1 VKAKILL
8 DDGRPKVDPEEL
20 KEVIEKAGITVGD
33 RKADIGVVVGGDG
46 IFSMF
51 GRSEEIPLLFVG
63 VKSRGATGSKAYMA
77 AAYFD
82 ELPSALEAVAAGRFT
97 VEEHGRLEVLKNGKH
112 LGEVFTDVYLQRG
125 AESNCIR
132 YRLRVTS
139 GDTVTEEAA
148 IGDGVV
154 VTTSAGST
162 GYYSYPDKVDGKEMR
177 VDAYSTVG
185 IDEIGICHIT
195 PTYTERSG
203 AGGHPFRYTVP
214 WDSRVELWISR
225 PADARLYGA
234 TTGRKGVKIGMR
246 DRIAVVPSRNTTKVV
261 VLKPSQSAAGLH
273 TGHDVVDGFAY
284 VCGVV

>member
-1 VKAKILL
+1 MKVKMLL
-8 DDGRPKVDPEEL
+8 DGGRPKVDPKEL
-20 KEVIEKAGITVGD
+20 KKVIEKAGMTVGD

-51 GRSEEIPLLFVG
+51 GRSEDIPLLFVG
-63 VKSRGATGSKAYMA
+63 VRSKGATGSKAYMA

-112 LGEVFTDVYLQRG
+112 LGEVFTDVCLQRG
-125 AESNCIR
+125 AESNCVR
-132 YRLRVTS
+132 YRLKVTS
-139 GDTVTEEAA
+139 KDATIEEAA

-162 GYYSYPDKVDGKEMR
+162 GYYSYPDKVDGNEMR

-185 IDEIGICHIT
+185 KDEIGICHIT

-203 AGGHPFRYTVP
+203 TGGHPFRYTVP
-214 WDSRVELWISR
+214 WDSRIELWIAR
-225 PADARLYGA
+225 PADARIYGA
-234 TTGRKGVKIGMR
+234 TAGRKGVRIGVR
-246 DRIAVVPSRNTTKVV
+246 DRIAVVPSRSTTKVIAP
-261 VLKPSQSAAGLH
+261 KPS
-273 TGHDVVDGFAY
+273 
-284 VCGVV
+284 

>member
-1 VKAKILL
+1 MLL
-8 DDGRPKVDPEEL
+8 NDERPKVNPEEL
-20 KEVIEKAGITVGD
+20 KSVIEKAGMTVGD

-63 VKSRGATGSKAYMA
+63 VRSRGATGSKAYMA

-97 VEEHGRLEVLKNGKH
+97 VEEHGRLEILKNGRH

-132 YRLRVTS
+132 YRLKVTS
-139 GDTVTEEAA
+139 KDKVIEEAA

-162 GYYSYPDKVDGKEMR
+162 GYYSYPDRADGKEMR

-185 IDEIGICHIT
+185 KDEIGICHIT

-203 AGGHPFRYTVP
+203 ASEHPFRYTVP

-234 TTGRKGVKIGMR
+234 TAGRKGVKIGIR
-246 DRIAVVPSRNTTKVV
+246 DRITVVPNRSTTKVI
-261 VLKPSQSAAGLH
+261 VLKSS
-273 TGHDVVDGFAY
+273 
-284 VCGVV
+284 

>member
-1 VKAKILL
+1 MLL
-8 DDGRPKVDPEEL
+8 DDGRPKVNPEEL
-20 KEVIEKAGITVGD
+20 KKVIERAGMTVGN

-51 GRSEEIPLLFVG
+51 GMSEEIPLLFVG
-63 VKSRGATGSKAYMA
+63 VRSRGATGSKAYMA

-82 ELPSALEAVAAGRFT
+82 ELLSALEAVAAGRFT

-132 YRLRVTS
+132 YRLKVTS
-139 GDTVTEEAA
+139 GNTVIEEAA

-162 GYYSYPDKVDGKEMR
+162 GYYSYPDKVDGREMR
-177 VDAYSTVG
+177 VDTYSTVG
-185 IDEIGICHIT
+185 RDEIGVCHIT
-195 PTYTERSG
+195 PTYTERVG
-203 AGGHPFRYTVP
+203 TGGHPFRYTVP
-214 WDSRVELWISR
+214 WNSRIELWISR

-234 TTGRKGVKIGMR
+234 TADRKGVKIGMH
-246 DRIAVVPSRNTTKVV
+246 DKITVVPGRNTTKVI
-261 VLKPSQSAAGLH
+261 VLKPS
-273 TGHDVVDGFAY
+273 
-284 VCGVV
+284 

>member
-1 VKAKILL
+1 MKVKMLL

-20 KEVIEKAGITVGD
+20 KDVIEKAGMTVGD

-63 VKSRGATGSKAYMA
+63 VRSRGATGSKAYMA
-77 AAYFD
+77 AAYFN
-82 ELPSALEAVAAGRFT
+82 ELQSALEAVAGGRYT

-132 YRLRVTS
+132 YRLKVTS
-139 GDTVTEEAA
+139 KDTVIEEAA

-162 GYYSYPDKVDGKEMR
+162 GYYSYPDRVDVKEMR
-177 VDAYSTVG
+177 IDAYSTVG
-185 IDEIGICHIT
+185 RDEIGICHIT

-203 AGGHPFRYTVP
+203 TGGHPFRYTVP
-214 WDSRVELWISR
+214 WDSKVELWISR

-234 TTGRKGVKIGMR
+234 TAGRKGVKIGMR
-246 DRIAVVPSRNTTKVV
+246 DRITVVPSRDTTKIIIP
-261 VLKPSQSAAGLH
+261 KPS
-273 TGHDVVDGFAY
+273 
-284 VCGVV
+284 

>member
-1 VKAKILL
+1 MKVKMLL
-8 DDGRPKVDPEEL
+8 DDGRPKVDPKEL
-20 KEVIEKAGITVGD
+20 KKVIEKAGMTVGA
-33 RKADIGVVVGGDG
+33 RKADVGVVVGGDG

-63 VKSRGATGSKAYMA
+63 VRSRGATGSKAYLA

-82 ELPSALEAVAAGRFT
+82 ELPSVLEAVAASRFT

-125 AESNCIR
+125 AESNCVR
-132 YRLRVTS
+132 YRLKVTS
-139 GDTVTEEAA
+139 KDRVIEEAA

-154 VTTSAGST
+154 ITTSAGST
-162 GYYSYPDKVDGKEMR
+162 GYYSYPDKAEGNEMR

-185 IDEIGICHIT
+185 RDEIGICHIT

-203 AGGHPFRYTVP
+203 TGGHPFRYTVP

-234 TTGRKGVKIGMR
+234 TAGRKGVRIGIR
-246 DRIAVVPSRNTTKVV
+246 DRITVVPSRSTTKVI
-261 VLKPSQSAAGLH
+261 VLKPS
-273 TGHDVVDGFAY
+273 
-284 VCGVV
+284 

>member
-1 VKAKILL
+1 MSIGREREFVKVKMLL
-8 DDGRPKVDPEEL
+8 DDGRPKVDPERL
-20 KEVIEKAGITVGD
+20 KEAIEKAGMKVGD

-51 GRSEEIPLLFVG
+51 GRSEEMPLLFVG
-63 VKSRGATGSKAYMA
+63 VKSGRATGSKAYMA
-77 AAYFD
+77 STYFD
-82 ELPSALEAVAAGRFT
+82 ELPSALQSIAAGRFT

-132 YRLRVTS
+132 YRLKVTS
-139 GDTVTEEAA
+139 RDTTIEEAA

-162 GYYSYPDKVDGKEMR
+162 GYYSYPDRVDGSEMR
-177 VDAYSTVG
+177 IDAYSTVG
-185 IDEIGICHIT
+185 RNEIGICHIT

-203 AGGHPFRYTVP
+203 TGGHPFRYTVP
-214 WDSRVELWISR
+214 WDSRIELWISR

-234 TTGRKGVKIGMR
+234 TAGRQGVKIGMR
-246 DRIAVVPSRNTTKVV
+246 DRIAMVPGRSTTKVV
-261 VLKPSQSAAGLH
+261 VLKPS
-273 TGHDVVDGFAY
+273 
-284 VCGVV
+284 

>member
-1 VKAKILL
+1 MKVKMLL
-8 DDGRPKVDPEEL
+8 DDGRPKIEPEEL
-20 KEVIEKAGITVGD
+20 KEVIEKAGMTVGD

-51 GRSEEIPLLFVG
+51 GRSEEMPLLFVG
-63 VKSRGATGSKAYMA
+63 VRSRGATGSKAYMA

-82 ELPSALEAVAAGRFT
+82 ELPSALEEIAAGRFT
-97 VEEHGRLEVLKNGKH
+97 VEEHGRLEVLKNEKR

-132 YRLRVTS
+132 YRLKITS
-139 GDTVTEEAA
+139 TDMAIEEAA

-177 VDAYSTVG
+177 VDAHSTVRR
-185 IDEIGICHIT
+185 DEIGICHIT

-203 AGGHPFRYTVP
+203 TGEHPFRYTVP
-214 WDSRVELWISR
+214 WGSRVELWISR

-234 TTGRKGVKIGMR
+234 TASRKGVEIGMR
-246 DRIAVVPSRNTTKVV
+246 DRITVIPSRNTTKVI
-261 VLKPSQSAAGLH
+261 VLKPS
-273 TGHDVVDGFAY
+273 
-284 VCGVV
+284 

>member
-1 VKAKILL
+1 MLL
-8 DDGRPKVDPEEL
+8 DNGRPKVDPEEL
-20 KEVIEKAGITVGD
+20 KEVIERVGMTVGD
-33 RKADIGVVVGGDG
+33 KKADVGVVVGGDG

-82 ELPSALEAVAAGRFT
+82 ELPSALEAVAEGRFT

-132 YRLRVTS
+132 YRLKVTS
-139 GDTVTEEAA
+139 RDTVIEEAA

-162 GYYSYPDKVDGKEMR
+162 GYYSYPDKVDGREMH

-185 IDEIGICHIT
+185 RDEIGICHIT
-195 PTYTERSG
+195 PTYTER
-203 AGGHPFRYTVP
+203 AGTGEHPFRYTVP
-214 WDSRVELWISR
+214 WNSRVELWISR

-234 TTGRKGVKIGMR
+234 KADRRGVKIGIR
-246 DRIAVVPSRNTTKVV
+246 DRMTIAPSRNTTKVIA
-261 VLKPSQSAAGLH
+261 LKPS
-273 TGHDVVDGFAY
+273 
-284 VCGVV
+284 

>member
-1 VKAKILL
+1 MKVKVLI
-8 DDGRPKVDPEEL
+8 DDGKPKVDPEQL
-20 KEVIEKAGITVGD
+20 KEVIKKAGMMVGD
-33 RKADIGVVVGGDG
+33 RKADVGVVVGGDG

-82 ELPSALEAVAAGRFT
+82 ELPSALEAVAAGRFN
-97 VEEHGRLEVLKNGKH
+97 VEEHGRLEVLKNGKR

-132 YRLRVTS
+132 YRLKVTS
-139 GDTVTEEAA
+139 RDAVVEEAA

-154 VTTSAGST
+154 ITTSAGST
-162 GYYSYPDKVDGKEMR
+162 GYYSYPDKVNGKEMR
-177 VDAYSTVG
+177 VDAFSTVG
-185 IDEIGICHIT
+185 RDEIGICHIT

-203 AGGHPFRYTVP
+203 TGGHPFRYTVP
-214 WDSRVELWISR
+214 WDSRIELWVSR

-234 TTGRKGVKIGMR
+234 TAGRKGVKIGVH
-246 DRIAVVPSRNTTKVV
+246 DRITVVSSRNTTKVI
-261 VLKPSQSAAGLH
+261 VLKSS
-273 TGHDVVDGFAY
+273 
-284 VCGVV
+284 

>member
-1 VKAKILL
+1 VRESVKVKMLL
-8 DDGRPKVDPEEL
+8 DGGRSKVDPEEL
-20 KEVIEKAGITVGD
+20 KKAIERAGMTVGD

-63 VKSRGATGSKAYMA
+63 VRSKGATGSKAYMA

-82 ELPSALEAVAAGRFT
+82 ELPSALEAVVAGRFI

-132 YRLRVTS
+132 YRLKVTLR
-139 GDTVTEEAA
+139 DTIIEEAA

-162 GYYSYPDKVDGKEMR
+162 GYYSYPDRVDGKEMR
-177 VDAYSTVG
+177 VDAYSTVEK
-185 IDEIGICHIT
+185 DEIGICHIT

-203 AGGHPFRYTVP
+203 TGEHPFRYTVP

-234 TTGRKGVKIGMR
+234 TADRKGVEIGVR
-246 DRIAVVPSRNTTKVV
+246 DRVTVLPSRSTTKVIA
-261 VLKPSQSAAGLH
+261 LKPS
-273 TGHDVVDGFAY
+273 
-284 VCGVV
+284 

>member
-1 VKAKILL
+1 MKVKMLI
-8 DDGRPKVDPEEL
+8 DDGRPKVDPEQL
-20 KEVIEKAGITVGD
+20 KKVIEKAGMTVGD
-33 RKADIGVVVGGDG
+33 RKADVGVVVGGDG

-51 GRSEEIPLLFVG
+51 GRSENIPLLFIG

-82 ELPSALEAVAAGRFT
+82 ELPSALEAVAAGQYT

-125 AESNCIR
+125 AESNCVR
-132 YRLRVTS
+132 YRLKVS
-139 GDTVTEEAA
+139 SKDTVVEEAA

-162 GYYSYPDKVDGKEMR
+162 GYYSYPDKVNGKEMR

-185 IDEIGICHIT
+185 KDEIGICHIT

-203 AGGHPFRYTVP
+203 TGGHPFRYTVP
-214 WDSRVELWISR
+214 WDSRVEIWISR

-234 TTGRKGVKIGMR
+234 TASRKGVKIGTR
-246 DRIAVVPSRNTTKVV
+246 DRITVVPSTNTTKVI
-261 VLKPSQSAAGLH
+261 VLKLS
-273 TGHDVVDGFAY
+273 
-284 VCGVV
+284 

>member
-1 VKAKILL
+1 MKVKMLL
-8 DDGRPKVDPEEL
+8 DDGRPKVDPDEL
-20 KEVIEKAGITVGD
+20 RQVIVKAGMTVGD

-46 IFSMF
+46 IFSIF
-51 GRSEEIPLLFVG
+51 GRSEDIPLLFVG
-63 VKSRGATGSKAYMA
+63 VRSRGATGSKAYMA

-132 YRLRVTS
+132 YRLKITS
-139 GDTVTEEAA
+139 QGTTIEEAA

-154 VTTSAGST
+154 VATSAGST
-162 GYYSYPDKVDGKEMR
+162 GYYSYPDKVNGKEMQ
-177 VDAYSTVG
+177 VDAHSTVG
-185 IDEIGICHIT
+185 RDEIGICHIT

-203 AGGHPFRYTVP
+203 TGGHPFRYTVP
-214 WDSRVELWISR
+214 WDSSVELWISR

-234 TTGRKGVKIGMR
+234 TAGRNGVKIGMR
-246 DRIAVVPSRNTTKVV
+246 DRITVVPSRNTTKVI
-261 VLKPSQSAAGLH
+261 VLKPS
-273 TGHDVVDGFAY
+273 
-284 VCGVV
+284 